1 MDPQVEFPH
10 WQRETTPQLAPV
22 ASNILSKHLKVGE
35 EHSVIDDTVTTME
48 IFLEKYLHTI
58 DHNSSDITHAPTSFR
73 GRDGNKAH
81 HRFGRYFELW
91 LA

>member
-10 WQRETTPQLAPV
+10 WQRETTPQSAPV
-22 ASNILSKHLKVGE
+22 SSRILSKHLQVGE
-35 EHSVIDDTVTTME
+35 EHSAIENTVTTMKV
-48 IFLEKYLHTI
+48 FLEDLHTI
-58 DHNSSDITHAPTSFR
+58 DHKSADMTHAPTSFR

-81 HRFGRYFELW
+81 HRFGRCFELW